1 MFFLAGDIGGTN
13 TFLSLLDSKF
23 QVIKEQTYPSQNY
36 SSLEL
41 IIVDFIEGKKIKAAC
56 LAIAGPVLQRKCKIT
71 NLTWSELDEV
81 KLQEDLGIEKVTLIN
96 DFVALGYNIVL
107 DKNKEIY
114 TLQEGNFDSNS
125 PIAILGAGTGLGKAF
140 AIPVGDDNFKVFP
153 TEGGHGDY
161 APRNDL
167 EDKILSSLR
176 PKYKT
181 ICQEKFSFSSEQV
194 KMLSLDEEA
203 ILSGPG
209 IVDIFHV
216 LKADFESSLA
226 EEILSQP
233 PEKQAETI
241 SILATNKTN
250 KLAEKTMDVFIEAYG
265 AISGNFALNL
275 LCFGGLYIAGG
286 IAAKNL
292 ELIKEKKTL
301 FLDAF
306 NSKVRVNPT
315 LLQQIPIHIVLNE
328 LSGLNGAINYLT
340 QMQ

>member
-13 TFLSLLDSKF
+13 TFLSLLDAQF
-23 QVIKEQTYPSQNY
+23 QVKKEKTYPSQNY
-36 SSLEL
+36 SSLES
-41 IIVDFIEGKKIKAAC
+41 IIIDFVEGQKITAAC

-71 NLTWSELDEV
+71 NLPWTELDEV
-81 KLQEDLGIEKVTLIN
+81 KLQEDLGIEKVILIN

-107 DKNKEIY
+107 DQGKQTY
-114 TLQEGNFDSNS
+114 TLQEGNSDPNS
-125 PIAILGAGTGLGKAF
+125 PVAILGAGTGLGKAF
-140 AIPVGDDNFKVFP
+140 AIPIGDNNFKVFP

-161 APRNDL
+161 ASRNDL
-167 EDKILSSLR
+167 EDKLLLSLR
-176 PKYKT
+176 SKYQT
-181 ICQEKFSFSSEQV
+181 ICQEKFDFSSEQV

-209 IVDIFHV
+209 IVDIFNI
-216 LKADFESSLA
+216 LKADFEPSLA
-226 EEILSQP
+226 EEILNQP

-250 KLAEKTMDVFIEAYG
+250 KLAERTMDVFIDAYG

-286 IAAKNL
+286 IAAKNI

-306 NSKVRVNPT
+306 NSKVRVNPA

-328 LSGLNGAINYLT
+328 LSGLNGAINYLIK
-340 QMQ
+340 M